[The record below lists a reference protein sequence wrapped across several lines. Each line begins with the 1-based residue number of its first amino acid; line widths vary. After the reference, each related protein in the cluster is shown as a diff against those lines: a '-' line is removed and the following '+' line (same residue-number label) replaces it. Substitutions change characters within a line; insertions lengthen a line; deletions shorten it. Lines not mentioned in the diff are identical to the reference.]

1 MSEKFR
7 IGPIMRKDDAE
18 LEQAISDLVARG
30 FKLVK
35 RGRKVTEKKEFQHR
49 RHQQLKENF
58 AGCTTFTQVWAIL
71 EK

>member
-18 LEQAISDLVARG
+18 LDQAISDLVARG
-30 FKLVK
+30 FTLVK
-35 RGRKVTEKKEFQHR
+35 RGQKVTNKKDFDYR
-49 RHQQLKENF
+49 MNKQLKENF
-58 AGCTTFTQVWAIL
+58 RTCTTFTQVWAIL